1 VRCKTYYDRSVS
13 EEFNFYIK
21 SCLTF
26 CTIKSLIIPVRVSHY
41 FLFINMAY
49 IVFSSRMNFANLLC
63 NGSRENAF
71 LFQRETLSIDFS
83 L

>member
-1 VRCKTYYDRSVS
+1 VQCKSHCDTSVS

-26 CTIKSLIIPVRVSHY
+26 CTIKPLIIRVRLSHY

-49 IVFSSRMNFANLLC
+49 VVFSSRMNFANLLC